1 MKPPLSIV
9 LIVLTFVGT
18 MTGCFGRSDSALP
31 QLTITEPRSGA
42 ISSSSGLRIRGFASD
57 DSGIDKILVDGSD
70 LLASPV
76 YAAERGKRL
85 IEFAFSKPDLADGEL
100 HIALAVVDI
109 NGNTVEHDYTIILD
123 ATPPEV
129 TLTNVSNVAGN
140 QVRVEGV
147 ATDNIGLASIRVNGV
162 ALALPAG
169 APEFQFS
176 VLVERIE
183 DGQVG
188 VEDGAGNQ
196 TVRSLQ

>member
-1 MKPPLSIV
+1 MKQPL
-9 LIVLTFVGT
+9 LIVLMVLVFASTV
-18 MTGCFGRSDSALP
+18 TGCFGRRDSALP
-31 QLTITEPRSGA
+31 QITITEPRSGA

-76 YAAERGKRL
+76 YASERGKRL
-85 IEFAFSKPDLADGEL
+85 IEFAFSKPELADGEL
-100 HIALAVVDI
+100 HIALAVVDV
-109 NGNTVEHDYTIILD
+109 NGNTTQHDYTIILD

-129 TLTNVSNVAGN
+129 ELTNVSNVAGN
-140 QVRVEGV
+140 QVRVEGI

-176 VLVERIE
+176 VLVERTE
-183 DGQVG
+183 NGQVV

-196 TVRSLQ
+196 IVRSL